1 MPEVAEILNKLLK
14 NQSIHLSA
22 RQIEQ
27 LLWLMDELL
36 RWNQRRNL
44 TAITKP
50 LDVIEKHLIDSL
62 SLLPYL
68 PERGR
73 LLDIGSG
80 AGFPGLPLKIAC
92 PELDVVSVDAVA
104 KKIQFQRHVARK
116 LGLSGFM
123 AVHGRIEACL
133 QQTAFRAGFD
143 LVTVRAVTQL
153 GALVAL
159 AADYVRPNGSL
170 VAMKGPEG
178 VHEWQECREELEE
191 AGWVLQ
197 LETLVL
203 PLSSAERSLM
213 ILTRKPTL

>member
-1 MPEVAEILNKLLK
+1 MPEVTETLNKLLK
-14 NQSIHLSA
+14 EQSIHLSA
-22 RQIEQ
+22 RQVEQ

-44 TAITKP
+44 TAITNP

-80 AGFPGLPLKIAC
+80 AGFPCLPLKIAC

-116 LGLSGFM
+116 LGLGGFV
-123 AVHGRIEACL
+123 AVHGRIETCL
-133 QQTAFRAGFD
+133 QQTAFREGFD
-143 LVTVRAVTQL
+143 LVTARAVTQL
-153 GALVAL
+153 KALVAL
-159 AADYVRPNGSL
+159 AADYVRPDGSL

-178 VHEWQECREELEE
+178 VQEWQECRKELEE

-203 PLSSAERSLM
+203 PLSRAERSLM
-213 ILTRKPTL
+213 ILTQKPTL